1 MGMEMGLW
9 RADGNHLTRITPT
22 AIGLEAHLESYIESD
37 PSMLGETLLI
47 IGRQVP
53 TAHGGFIDLLAVDET
68 AAVHVIE
75 LKRDRTPRDVTAQ
88 TLDYGSWV
96 ATLGASRNHQDLRQL
111 SPGYCFGRSLQRAVR
126 RHTAG

>member
-9 RADGNHLTRITPT
+9 RADGNHLTRTTPT
-22 AIGLEAHLESYIESD
+22 AIGLEAQLESYIESD

-75 LKRDRTPRDVTAQ
+75 LKRDRTPRKHWITA
-88 TLDYGSWV
+88 LGSQRWV
-96 ATLGASRNHQDLRQL
+96 EQ
-111 SPGYCFGRSLQRAVR
+111 RSLRSSPT
-126 RHTAG
+126 TALVLRWKKPLMNSSAALCRMR